1 MMLALTSRWGSRSCL
16 RRRETASLREL
27 HTYELKFDSMTVYFL
42 LMIITKVQLTRQKE
56 YSAMV
61 MVMTRKLV
69 IAVSLLVSEPTE
81 SDIVT

>member
-1 MMLALTSRWGSRSCL
+1 
-16 RRRETASLREL
+16 
-27 HTYELKFDSMTVYFL
+27 
-42 LMIITKVQLTRQKE
+42 MIITKVQLTRQKE